1 MKKTQIERKRI
12 NQLVAIAMI
21 VILAACSAGNA
32 ENDNK
37 AKEAQLKAYKQEVH
51 DLEMKIAALEKE
63 LKAGAKV
70 DKVQVVLHELKTQK
84 FEHFIDVTG
93 SVEADQEVNVSPEAS
108 GKILEITVKEGQR
121 VRKGAVLAVLNSET
135 IDRNIDEVEI
145 SLELAKTTFDR
156 QKNLWEQN
164 IGSELQFLQAKS
176 KKEALEKQLES
187 LKAQKD
193 LSVIKAPVDGTI
205 DVIYQKQGQ
214 IASAQMPFAKLVNI
228 QKIKVYA
235 DVAESYLTKIKE
247 RDDVLIS
254 FPAIGRDRKTEVLM
268 IGNYIDPNN
277 RTFRIRM
284 DLQNQDK
291 LIKPN
296 MDAVVTLRDYV
307 ADEAIVIPS
316 LLIKEDFKGTYTFVA
331 EADSGKL
338 RARKVYVETGVTDN
352 NMTEV
357 RSGLKAGEQVIA
369 EGFSQVVDGSLLQAN

>member
-1 MKKTQIERKRI
+1 M
-12 NQLVAIAMI
+12 
-21 VILAACSAGNA
+21 
-32 ENDNK
+32 
-37 AKEAQLKAYKQEVH
+37 
-51 DLEMKIAALEKE
+51 
-63 LKAGAKV
+63 
-70 DKVQVVLHELKTQK
+70 
-84 FEHFIDVTG
+84 
-93 SVEADQEVNVSPEAS
+93 
-108 GKILEITVKEGQR
+108 
-121 VRKGAVLAVLNSET
+121 
-135 IDRNIDEVEI
+135 
-145 SLELAKTTFDR
+145 
-156 QKNLWEQN
+156 
-164 IGSELQFLQAKS
+164 
-176 KKEALEKQLES
+176 EKQLES

-205 DVIYQKQGQ
+205 DIIYQKQGQ

-235 DVAESYLTKIKE
+235 DVAESYLTKIRE
-247 RDDVLIS
+247 GDDVLIS

-331 EADSGKL
+331 EADGGKL